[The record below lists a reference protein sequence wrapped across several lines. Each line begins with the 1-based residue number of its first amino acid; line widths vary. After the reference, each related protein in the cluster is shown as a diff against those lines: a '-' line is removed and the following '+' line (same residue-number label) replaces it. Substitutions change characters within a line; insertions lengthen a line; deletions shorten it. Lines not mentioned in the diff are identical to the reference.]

1 MLSRVLA
8 ESGCFCGV
16 QLLQSEIALE
26 SRLMELEKSFVNPRA
41 APSAKSIRRRT
52 AKPVRVRGYNDDL
65 FVRPERPPRLPEE
78 PTAMYEEEDGEEE
91 EVVMVA
97 VETSTDDFADY
108 ESSL

>member
-1 MLSRVLA
+1 ML
-8 ESGCFCGV
+8 CGV

-41 APSAKSIRRRT
+41 APSAKSIRRRM

-78 PTAMYEEEDGEEE
+78 PTAMYEEEGE

-97 VETSTDDFADY
+97 VETSTDDFAEY

>member
-1 MLSRVLA
+1 M
-8 ESGCFCGV
+8 

-41 APSAKSIRRRT
+41 APSAKSIRRRM

-78 PTAMYEEEDGEEE
+78 PTAMYEEEGE

-97 VETSTDDFADY
+97 VETSTDDFAEY
-108 ESSL
+108 ESSM

>member
-1 MLSRVLA
+1 M
-8 ESGCFCGV
+8 

-41 APSAKSIRRRT
+41 APSAKSIRRRM

-78 PTAMYEEEDGEEE
+78 PTVMYEEEDGEEE
-91 EVVMVA
+91 EGEVVMVA
-97 VETSTDDFADY
+97 VETSTDDFAEY

>member
-1 MLSRVLA
+1 ML
-8 ESGCFCGV
+8 CGV
-16 QLLQSEIALE
+16 QLLQSEIALD

-41 APSAKSIRRRT
+41 APSAKSIRRRM

-78 PTAMYEEEDGEEE
+78 PTAMYEEEDAEEEEGE